1 MRYAEL
7 KAEALRLALDHPD
20 RALVYATLA
29 LAEATREP
37 IPYEVAYEREA
48 PVTIADY
55 KLGAG
60 GW

>member
-7 KAEALRLALDHPD
+7 KAEALRLELNHPD

-37 IPYEVAYEREA
+37 IPYNLAFEADA